1 MDSSDGE
8 FRSVAEASPLPASMA
23 PKLHLVKRHRSK
35 LLFFPVI
42 TTISCLLL
50 LFISRIFFFK
60 IQVSN
65 QISYVQ
71 LKVKYIYKCSPEAVF
86 VEVVNRTVD
95 VNGRTRVRWF

>member
-1 MDSSDGE
+1 MS
-8 FRSVAEASPLPASMA
+8 FT
-23 PKLHLVKRHRSK
+23 LVY
-35 LLFFPVI
+35 I
-42 TTISCLLL
+42 TY
-50 LFISRIFFFK
+50 FFFK